1 MDFLAPFHP
10 QIVHTPVAL
19 IITGAVF
26 ELIGRTIDI
35 AWWRKA
41 AFAMLILGTL
51 GAGLAVLSGE
61 PASERAEKGQG
72 VPEQAVDAHEDLGKL
87 TWWIAAAAVLARMLA
102 GRLKVARGPAAGL
115 ALMLHLAAAVTVA
128 MAAHRGGVLVY
139 EHAAGVRLHGKP
151 VLSGRPHR
159 ESHPEGREQRR

>member
-61 PASERAEKGQG
+61 PASERAEKVQG
-72 VPEQAVDAHEDLGKL
+72 VPEQAGDAHEDFGKL
-87 TWWIAAAAVLARMLA
+87 TWWIAAAPALPRLLA
-102 GRLKVARGPAAGL
+102 GRRRGARRPAAGL
-115 ALMLHLAAAVTVA
+115 APMP
-128 MAAHRGGVLVY
+128 HRP
-139 EHAAGVRLHGKP
+139 AAGAGA
-151 VLSGRPHR
+151 S
-159 ESHPEGREQRR
+159 